1 MSAGNARMFTGIV
14 EGIGT
19 VREVQRRGDLLC
31 LSISTPPA
39 LTDMTVSD
47 SICVNGV
54 CLTVIACWNG
64 GFEAE
69 VSPETLQRANMG
81 SLRPADEVNLERALK
96 ISDRLGGHL
105 VTGHVDATG
114 SVAEVTRGANSLVM
128 TIRVPQ
134 DIIPYLV
141 VKGSVTVE
149 GVSLTVSGV
158 GEKQFSVAII
168 PYTVDHTTLGKK
180 RIGDE
185 VNIEVDIIGKYV
197 KRFLE
202 GSNGR
207 TSGID
212 EAFLAEHGF
221 TPQK

>member
-1 MSAGNARMFTGIV
+1 MFTGIV

-19 VREVQRRGDLLC
+19 VTEVQRRGDLLI
-31 LSISTPPA
+31 LNIATPPS
-39 LTDMTVSD
+39 LTDIAVSD

-54 CLTVIACWNG
+54 CLTVTGRWEG
-64 GFEAE
+64 GFQAE
-69 VSPETLQRANMG
+69 ISPETIQRTNMG
-81 SLRPADEVNLERALK
+81 SLRPSDEVNLERALK

-114 SVAEVTRGANSLVM
+114 SVAEITRGAGSLDM
-128 TIRVPQ
+128 TIRVPRV
-134 DIIPYLV
+134 IILYLV
-141 VKGSVTVE
+141 EKGSVTVE

-158 GEKQFSVAII
+158 RGDEFTVAII
-168 PYTVDHTTLGKK
+168 PYTAENTTLGKK
-180 RIGDE
+180 KIGDG

-202 GSNGR
+202 GGNGR
-207 TSGID
+207 ASGID